1 MSKEKRN
8 IATKLETESKYLTN
22 ILDKDDV
29 KSFKKLIPELQD
41 TWMKKQMFRTETEMR
56 FSVLSDNKYPT
67 KAAKYWQS
75 VREQN
80 THFENLVHLSFDARK
95 NEVEIKK
102 LQRDIKKD
110 QIEKLLKKGFED
122 SPFYNKEEKPESP
135 FDRPDARE
143 YSDQMEALNDD
154 IFDAIE
160 KKDKQAHLAVL
171 RKYDAIRDKAIES
184 LKLLANQ
191 KHFQHSGVCI
201 YKNNE
206 CLWEYSETVE
216 LKMHDLTE
224 KEIINYV
231 DIENPINAAGAYKF
245 ESLGCNL
252 FSYVNGSSHTVRGM
266 PLLPLLNALR
276 DLKIIDLE

>member
-29 KSFKKLIPELQD
+29 KDFKKLIPELQD

-102 LQRDIKKD
+102 LERDIKK
-110 QIEKLLKKGFED
+110 EKD
-122 SPFYNKEEKPESP
+122 S
-135 FDRPDARE
+135 
-143 YSDQMEALNDD
+143 
-154 IFDAIE
+154 IE
-160 KKDKQAHLAVL
+160 KKMKQIELEEKLYGKAQMELVAKHRMREVATWSKLKKEFDDGNFDKADVDKHQAHSYMLRLQHQKNTITPGTSQPEVFNVL
-171 RKYDAIRDKAIES
+171 GQIDTLERVIR
-184 LKLLANQ
+184 
-191 KHFQHSGVCI
+191 
-201 YKNNE
+201 
-206 CLWEYSETVE
+206 
-216 LKMHDLTE
+216 E
-224 KEIINYV
+224 KELAPPK
-231 DIENPINAAGAYKF
+231 EKKK
-245 ESLGCNL
+245 
-252 FSYVNGSSHTVRGM
+252 
-266 PLLPLLNALR
+266 LR
-276 DLKIIDLE
+276 